1 MMQFGYK
8 CFQVLYLTNL
18 RTKVLRTLNS
28 IILKDSHKIKSTF
41 SWQFAFNIFL
51 VFCVHTN
58 ALTQVCEYDACIL
71 TAFVYTSI
79 ALNQNVIRFKSIGT
93 MSSRD
98 RDSNETSPTKQIKW
112 CTQQIEVQWLKDP
125 HLKDWL
131 QQDNGNEDCI
141 Y

>member
-1 MMQFGYK
+1 
-8 CFQVLYLTNL
+8 
-18 RTKVLRTLNS
+18 
-28 IILKDSHKIKSTF
+28 
-41 SWQFAFNIFL
+41 
-51 VFCVHTN
+51 
-58 ALTQVCEYDACIL
+58 
-71 TAFVYTSI
+71 
-79 ALNQNVIRFKSIGT
+79 